1 MEGSDHLR
9 SRLPACIVALAGL
22 LLPAPG
28 LAQSQPPP
36 GSMTFALTGD
46 AIISQR
52 LSPYKEAEYLEMIEI
67 IRNADAAFTNLEV
80 LFHEYEEGYP
90 AAHSGGTWMAAEP
103 HIAGELVWAG
113 FDLVS
118 RANNHTMDYGPGGM
132 RATTRALDA
141 VGLVHAGAGENLGQ
155 ARAPAYL
162 ETAGGRVALISVAS
176 TFSDEDRAGPQ
187 GDDIRGRPG
196 LSPIR
201 YTTTYVVSRGA
212 LQSLREVAAEL
223 GFNVGDDDER
233 IRFMREEFV
242 VGDPPGRRTAAHEGD
257 MAEILA
263 VVRDARRQADW
274 VIVTSHSHEGAA
286 SREVPADFLV
296 TFARATIEAGADMF
310 VGHGPHVLRGIEIHR
325 GRPIFY
331 SLSNFIFQNETIR
344 FMPGD
349 FYARYDLGPEAT
361 PADAFDRRNERSRT
375 GGFPGQRIYWESVIA
390 VPRFQDGALTEIR
403 LHPVTLGYGLPRPQ
417 RGRPRLADRE
427 AGRRI
432 IDKLRE
438 LSQPFGTE
446 VRYVADQNIGVIR
459 AQARRAEAASNH

>member
-1 MEGSDHLR
+1 
-9 SRLPACIVALAGL
+9 
-22 LLPAPG
+22 
-28 LAQSQPPP
+28 
-36 GSMTFALTGD
+36 
-46 AIISQR
+46 
-52 LSPYKEAEYLEMIEI
+52 
-67 IRNADAAFTNLEV
+67 
-80 LFHEYEEGYP
+80 
-90 AAHSGGTWMAAEP
+90 
-103 HIAGELVWAG
+103 
-113 FDLVS
+113 
-118 RANNHTMDYGPGGM
+118 
-132 RATTRALDA
+132 
-141 VGLVHAGAGENLGQ
+141 
-155 ARAPAYL
+155 
-162 ETAGGRVALISVAS
+162 
-176 TFSDEDRAGPQ
+176 
-187 GDDIRGRPG
+187 
-196 LSPIR
+196 
-201 YTTTYVVSRGA
+201 
-212 LQSLREVAAEL
+212 
-223 GFNVGDDDER
+223 
-233 IRFMREEFV
+233 
-242 VGDPPGRRTAAHEGD
+242 